1 MKSIL
6 SPSLICA
13 CKVSTTNDKDAIS
26 KKTYFIGQD
35 FRFWEIK
42 NQLIVYINK
51 QNIGKTQT
59 FSYQREENTSSN
71 WPPSELRI
79 Q

>member
-26 KKTYFIGQD
+26 KITYFIGQD
-35 FRFWEIK
+35 FRFWDIK
-42 NQLIVYINK
+42 NQLIVYISK

>member
-13 CKVSTTNDKDAIS
+13 FKVTTTNDKDAII

-35 FRFWEIK
+35 FRFWDIK

-51 QNIGKTQT
+51 QIICKTQT

-71 WPPSELRI
+71 WSPSELRI

>member
-1 MKSIL
+1 MESIL

-42 NQLIVYINK
+42 NQLIICINK
-51 QNIGKTQT
+51 LNICKIQP

-71 WPPSELRI
+71 WPPSELSI